1 MINSLRFADDIDLTA
16 ELSEDLQQI
25 TDRMYV
31 GIDLTAELSEDLQQI
46 TDRMYVGS
54 KLQREC
60 MSEDLQQITDRMYVR
75 GSTANYRENVCRQQI
90 WFKDPG
96 LHFCR

>member
-1 MINSLRFADDIDLTA
+1 VINSLRFADDIDLTA

-54 KLQREC
+54 K
-60 MSEDLQQITDRMYVR
+60 
-75 GSTANYRENVCRQQI
+75 
-90 WFKDPG
+90 FG
-96 LHFCR
+96 LKTRDYIFVAESK

>member
-1 MINSLRFADDIDLTA
+1 VINSLRFADDIDLTA

-46 TDRMYVGS
+46 TDRMYV
-54 KLQREC
+54 
-60 MSEDLQQITDRMYVR
+60 R